1 MNLPARIPVAHG
13 LLPLCLVLLLAACGG
28 GGGGGG
34 GVTPPPPP
42 PPPGNSIT
50 VSGQVTFDRP
60 SYATN
65 NTLNFS
71 SLQRLPVRGAT
82 VEVLNAS
89 TQAILASTTSG
100 ATDGR
105 YSASVPAGGNI
116 IVRVKAQVQR
126 AGAGGYDFEVR
137 NNTASNSL
145 YTLDSAAVS
154 SAAST
159 TVNLNAATGFT
170 VGSGYTGTR
179 AAAPFAI
186 LDMFWQAKLL
196 LQGAESGLTLPPVD
210 IYWSTLNRSGDCDG
224 QPNPVSGEIGTS
236 FYLSGTI
243 PASGSCPA
251 VPPGIYVLGDASPS
265 INADTD
271 EFDSSVIAH
280 EFGHYYEDAFSR
292 ADSLGGPHRLDFRH
306 DHTLAFSEGWGNA
319 FQGFV
324 LGSPWYR
331 DTYRGDGSES
341 FAFDMENNTAPFST
355 AVARGFYSEA
365 SVHEFLWD
373 VFDPANDEQI
383 DLGFGAIHTV
393 MRNEMRTTDALTSI
407 FVMADALETRHP
419 TQQPA
424 IRNRLAQEG
433 IIGTGPFGAG
443 QPAASG
449 DPDNGPL
456 YRVAVFGQPAN
467 VISTNVFGDS
477 DAFWA
482 SWNRLGGRR
491 YLRIDLP
498 SGGGLRVVAQG
509 PGPTSPG
516 GTSDPDFVLLRR
528 GVDQCPAGGACSG
541 LDDSVADG
549 REEATFS
556 NLPAGTYVLEVAECS
571 NLGQICRD
579 DPPRGNTP
587 ITVTV
592 TQQ

>member
-1 MNLPARIPVAHG
+1 MNPQARIQVAHR
-13 LLPLCLVLLLAACGG
+13 LLPLGFVLLLAACGGG

-42 PPPGNSIT
+42 PGNNIT
-50 VSGQVTFDRP
+50 VAGQVTFDRP
-60 SYATN
+60 SYTAN

-89 TQAILASTTSG
+89 TQAILASTTSSES
-100 ATDGR
+100 DGR
-105 YSASVPAGGNI
+105 YSASVPAGGNV

-126 AGAGGYDFEVR
+126 TGAGGYDFEVR

-154 SAAST
+154 AANNV
-159 TVNLNAATGFT
+159 TVNLNAGTGFT

-196 LQGAESGLTLPPVD
+196 LQGTEPGLTLPPVE
-210 IYWSTLNRSGDCDG
+210 IYWSTLNRLGDCDG

-236 FYLSGTI
+236 FYLAGTI

-265 INADTD
+265 VNADTD

-292 ADSLGGPHRLDFRH
+292 ADSLGGPHRLDARH

-331 DTYRGDGSES
+331 DTFRADGSDS
-341 FAFDMENNTAPFST
+341 FAFDIENGTAPFSG
-355 AVARGFYSEA
+355 AVTRGFYSEA

-419 TQQPA
+419 TQQVA
-424 IRNRLAQEG
+424 IRNRLAQQG
-433 IIGTGPFGAG
+433 ITGTGPFGTG
-443 QPAASG
+443 QLAASG

-456 YRVAVFGQPAN
+456 YRVAVFGQPVN
-467 VISTNVFGDS
+467 VISTNDFGDA

-498 SGGGLRVVAQG
+498 NGGGLRIVAQG
-509 PGPTSPG
+509 PAPSG
-516 GTSDPDFVLLRR
+516 GASDPDLVLLRR
-528 GVDQCPAGGACSG
+528 GLDQCPAGGACSG
-541 LDDSVADG
+541 EDDSISNG

-571 NLGQICRD
+571 NLGQLCRED
-579 DPPRGNTP
+579 APRGDTP

>member
-1 MNLPARIPVAHG
+1 MISRRSASLAT
-13 LLPLCLVLLLAACGG
+13 LLLLTACGG

-34 GVTPPPPP
+34 NTPPPPAER
-42 PPPGNSIT
+42 IT
-50 VSGQVTFDRP
+50 VDGQLTFDRP
-60 SYATN
+60 SYTAN
-65 NTLNFS
+65 NTLNFT

-89 TQAILASTTSG
+89 TLAILATTTSS

-105 YSASVPAGGNI
+105 YSVSVPAGGSV
-116 IVRVKAQVQR
+116 IVRVKAQLQR

-137 NNTASNSL
+137 NNTAGNAL

-154 SAAST
+154 AAANA

-196 LQGAESGLTLPPVD
+196 LQGAEPGLTLPPVD
-210 IYWSTLNRSGDCDG
+210 IYWSTQNRASDCNG
-224 QPNPVSGEIGTS
+224 QPNPVTGEIGTS
-236 FYLSGTI
+236 FYLAGTI
-243 PASGSCPA
+243 PASGNCPA

-265 INADTD
+265 IDADTD

-292 ADSLGGPHRLDFRH
+292 ADSLGGPHRLDARH

-331 DTYRGDGSES
+331 DTFGSTGNQS
-341 FAFDMENNTAPFST
+341 FAFDMENNTAPFGSV
-355 AVARGFYSEA
+355 VARGFYSEA
-365 SVHEFLWD
+365 SVQEFLWD
-373 VFDPANDEQI
+373 VFDPVNDDQI

-393 MRNEMRTTDALTSI
+393 MRNELRTTDALTSI

-419 TQQPA
+419 TQQVA
-424 IRNRLAQEG
+424 IRNRLVQEG
-433 IIGTGPFGAG
+433 ITGTGPFGTG
-443 QPAASG
+443 QAAAAG

-456 YRVAVFGQPAN
+456 YRVAVFGQPVN
-467 VISTNVFGDS
+467 VISTNAFGDS
-477 DAFWA
+477 DVFWA

-491 YLRIDLP
+491 YLQIEWP
-498 SGGGLRVVAQG
+498 GGGGLRIVAQG
-509 PGPTSPG
+509 PGPGSTG
-516 GTSDPDFVLLRR
+516 GTSDPDFYLLRR
-528 GVDQCPAGGACSG
+528 GADQCPAGGACSG
-541 LDDSVADG
+541 QDDSVADG
-549 REEATFS
+549 REEAIFS

-571 NLGQICRD
+571 NLGQLCRG
-579 DPPRGNTP
+579 DPPRGDTP

>member
-1 MNLPARIPVAHG
+1 MNPQARIQVAHR
-13 LLPLCLVLLLAACGG
+13 LLPLGFVLLLAACGG

-34 GVTPPPPP
+34 G
-42 PPPGNSIT
+42 NSIT
-50 VSGQVTFDRP
+50 VAGQVTFDRP
-60 SYATN
+60 SYAAN

-89 TQAILASTTSG
+89 TQAILASTTSSES
-100 ATDGR
+100 DGR
-105 YSASVPAGGNI
+105 YSASVPAGGNV

-126 AGAGGYDFEVR
+126 TGAGGYDFEVR

-154 SAAST
+154 AANNV
-159 TVNLNAATGFT
+159 TVNLNAGTGFT

-196 LQGAESGLTLPPVD
+196 LQGTEPGLTLPSVE
-210 IYWSTLNRSGDCDG
+210 IYWSTLNRLGDCDG
-224 QPNPVSGEIGTS
+224 QPNPTSGEIGTS
-236 FYLSGTI
+236 FYLAGTI

-251 VPPGIYVLGDASPS
+251 VPPGIYVLGDARPNV
-265 INADTD
+265 NADAD

-292 ADSLGGPHRLDFRH
+292 ADSLGGPHSLFGRH

-331 DTYRGDGSES
+331 DTYGSAGS
-341 FAFDMENNTAPFST
+341 TAFAFDMERNSSPYDGLTPNFEKSAD
-355 AVARGFYSEA
+355 GFYAEA

-373 VFDPANDEQI
+373 VFDPVNDDEI
-383 DLGFGAIHTV
+383 NLGFGAIHTV

-419 TQQPA
+419 TQQVA
-424 IRNRLAQEG
+424 IRNRLVQEG
-433 IIGTGPFGAG
+433 ITGLGPFGTG
-443 QPAASG
+443 QLAAVG
-449 DPDNGPL
+449 DPDQEPL
-456 YRVAVFGQPAN
+456 YRMVEFGQPVN
-467 VISTNVFGDS
+467 VISTNAFRDS

-498 SGGGLRVVAQG
+498 NGGGLRIVAQG
-509 PGPTSPG
+509 PGPASLDGP
-516 GTSDPDFVLLRR
+516 SDPDFVLLRR
-528 GVDQCPAGGACSG
+528 GLDQCPAGGACSG
-541 LDDSVADG
+541 EDDSISNG

-571 NLGQICRD
+571 NLGQLCRAD
-579 DPPRGNTP
+579 APRGDTP